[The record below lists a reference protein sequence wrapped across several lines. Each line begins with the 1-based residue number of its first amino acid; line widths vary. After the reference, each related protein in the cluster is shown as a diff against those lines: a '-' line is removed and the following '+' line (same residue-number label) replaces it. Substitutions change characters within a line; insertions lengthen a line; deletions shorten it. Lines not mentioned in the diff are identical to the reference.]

1 MAHYLKNRGERKHER
16 LCYGGA
22 ALGAHGAGVGYMGG
36 QCRKKS
42 EEDSKEGDNAI
53 PKEEREM
60 KEAESDYSTEG
71 MCVGMCIG
79 VIIWNLFELAYGLG
93 LGMLIGLTVGSLIKK
108 EKSNRE
114 N

>member
-1 MAHYLKNRGERKHER
+1 MKDFVM
-16 LCYGGA
+16 A
-22 ALGAHGAGVGYMGG
+22 ALPWVLMGLALAIWAASAAKKA
-36 QCRKKS
+36 RKRK
-42 EEDSKEGDNAI
+42 EDSKEGDNAI

-114 N
+114 H